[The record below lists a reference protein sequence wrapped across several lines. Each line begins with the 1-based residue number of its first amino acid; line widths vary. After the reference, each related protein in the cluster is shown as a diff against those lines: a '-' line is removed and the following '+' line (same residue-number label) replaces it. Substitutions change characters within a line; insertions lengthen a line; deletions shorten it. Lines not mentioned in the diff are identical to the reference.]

1 MSDAQTR
8 FRLRPVA
15 VPLRPLDKGMIGDL
29 PAQALPAGAF
39 KDIANF
45 EVTRAG
51 LRRRGTFSPAGGG
64 GDLVPIVDQP
74 LRYLLNLWT
83 GTGDL
88 RPILIGRKMTYEFD
102 PQTGATLADWK
113 YDGPGTGTV
122 TGPSGVD
129 YTLTDASADFTTAEV
144 VAGDVLQID
153 GDFYDIIAVASAT
166 ELTFQVRSTQSAPA
180 SGTYAVQKCMSMS
193 APQYHPDV
201 VLIEGK
207 AVIADHGKRGLLEYD
222 STNGFGEYNDAQ
234 TPLLTGIGTV
244 TFFDNRLWIGS
255 MTEGGIAERQRVRWT
270 TKTNLVDFPENQYLD
285 LPYTTTELLRLLPLG
300 DMLIAYFGDAIYF
313 GRITNIVNNPVV
325 FTQMD
330 TGAAGI
336 IAPRAVCSWID
347 GHYFVSQHDIYFFS
361 ATTAIE
367 PIGTQV
373 VRETIENCPSP
384 DAIKAI
390 PDPVNERVMFVF
402 PDVAEEF
409 QRVWSFYLRTGAWS
423 YDEVQGSF
431 LTTTRPVDR
440 LEYDRI
446 NEDTG
451 VMQFDQ
457 FTENGIYRYSDMRAT
472 FGDRTLYM
480 GFENRLYRYSEGGT
494 ADVWD
499 NVNGR
504 IESGDFDFDQP
515 DMTKTVTKLSVKI
528 DRILDDDETLQ
539 FTVSHSSDRGRTWR
553 TERRPITIRPG
564 EDEGKADIRQ
574 TGSLFRFRLQ
584 TGSAILPYTV
594 TEVVLNVRM
603 RGSEV
608 RFGD

>member
-1 MSDAQTR
+1 MSDATR
-8 FRLRPVA
+8 FRLSPVA
-15 VPLRPLDKGMIGDL
+15 VSMRPLDKGMIGDL
-29 PAQALPAGAF
+29 PAQSLPAGAF
-39 KDIANF
+39 KDVANF

-51 LRRRGTFSPAGGG
+51 LRRRGTFGPAGGG
-64 GDLVPIVDQP
+64 GDLVPMVDQP

-83 GTGDL
+83 GTGEL
-88 RPILIGRKMTYEFD
+88 RPILIGRKMLYEFSAR
-102 PQTGATLADWK
+102 TGTTRADWK

-122 TGPSGVD
+122 TGPAGVD
-129 YTLTDASADFTTAEV
+129 YTLTDASANFVAAEIV
-144 VAGDVLQID
+144 SGDVLEID
-153 GDFYDIIAVASAT
+153 GDFYDIIAPPT
-166 ELTFQVRSTQSAPA
+166 TTTITFQVKSTQSAPA
-180 SGTYAVQKCMSMS
+180 NGAYSVHRCLSMS
-193 APQYHPDV
+193 APQYYPDV

-222 STNGFGEYNDAQ
+222 SSTGFGVYNDEQ
-234 TPLLTGIGTV
+234 SPLLTGIGTV
-244 TFFDNRLWIGS
+244 AFFNDRLWIGS
-255 MTEGGIAERQRVRWT
+255 MTEGGVAERQRVRWT
-270 TKTNLVDFPENQYLD
+270 TKTDLTEFPEAQYLD
-285 LPYTTTELLRLLPLG
+285 LPYTTTELLRLVPLG

-373 VRETIENCPSP
+373 VRETIETCPNP

-402 PDVAEEF
+402 PDAAEEF

-423 YDEVQGSF
+423 YDEIQGSF
-431 LTTTRPVDR
+431 LTTTRPIER

-451 VMQFDQ
+451 VTTFDG
-457 FTENGIYRYSDMRAT
+457 FTEQGIYRYSDMRAT

-480 GFENRLYRYSEGGT
+480 GFENRLYRYGEGGT
-494 ADVWD
+494 ADTWG

-528 DRILDDDETLQ
+528 DRVLDDDEQLD
-539 FTVSHSSDRGRTWR
+539 FIVSHSSDRGRTWK
-553 TERRPITIRPG
+553 TERRPLRIGPG
-564 EDEGKADIRQ
+564 EDEGKVNIRQ
-574 TGSLFRFRLQ
+574 TGSLFRYRLQ
-584 TGSAILPYTV
+584 TGSAILPYTI
-594 TEVVLNVRM
+594 TEVVVNVRM